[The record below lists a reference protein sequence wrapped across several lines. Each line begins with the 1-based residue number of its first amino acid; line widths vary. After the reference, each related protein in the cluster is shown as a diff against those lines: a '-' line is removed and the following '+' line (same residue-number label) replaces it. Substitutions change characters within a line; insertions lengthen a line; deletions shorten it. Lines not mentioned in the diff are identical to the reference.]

1 VFIDRVRITV
11 KSGDGGNGAS
21 AFRREKYVPEG
32 GPSGGDGGRGGD
44 VYLLADPNAHT
55 LMDYRYKKNYRAED
69 GAKGGTQ
76 NRHGKAGEDLVLRV
90 PPGTVVFDHE
100 TNIALADLSSAGQK
114 VLLFSG
120 GRGGRGNAR
129 FANSVQQAP
138 THAEKGEMGKE
149 RELRLELKS
158 IADVGLVGFP
168 NAGKSTLLSV
178 VSKARPKVADYPFT
192 TLEPHLGVVAVGEK
206 SFIMADI
213 PGLIEGAHA
222 GHGLGHEFLRH
233 VERTRVL
240 IHVVDGAGTEGRDPI
255 EGIVA
260 INNELKSYSS
270 RLAERPQIIA
280 LNKIDAISSDADLVR
295 IISRVQAMGFEVFPI
310 SAVIG
315 EGVLPLLYR
324 AMELVEESPMPIV
337 HEVGQ
342 LPETVENIPLSVIK
356 RDGIFLVQGTEVEK
370 LLART
375 DLDNDDSVRKLQR
388 SLKQLKVFELLRQ
401 AGVVEGSRVRIGQAE
416 FDFYDEEPI

>member
-21 AFRREKYVPEG
+21 AFRREKYIMEG

-44 VYLLADPNAHT
+44 VYFLADPNAHT

-69 GAKGGTQ
+69 GGKGGTQ

-100 TNIALADLSSAGQK
+100 TNVVLADLSSIGQK
-114 VLLFSG
+114 ALLFPG
-120 GRGGRGNAR
+120 GKGGRGNAR
-129 FANSVQQAP
+129 FATSVQQAP
-138 THAEKGEMGKE
+138 THAEKGELGRE

-168 NAGKSTLLSV
+168 NAGKSTLISV

-192 TLEPHLGVVAVGEK
+192 TLEPHLGVVTVGEK

-240 IHVVDGAGTEGRDPI
+240 IHVVDGAGTEGRDPVEDI
-255 EGIVA
+255 A
-260 INNELKSYSS
+260 TINNELRSYSPL
-270 RLAERPQIIA
+270 LAERPQIIA
-280 LNKIDAISSDADLVR
+280 LNKVDAVSSEADLALL
-295 IISRVQAMGFEVFPI
+295 IARVKQMGFEVFPM

-315 EGVLPLLYR
+315 EGVMPLLYR
-324 AMELVEESPMPIV
+324 AMELVEASPVPQV

-342 LPETVENIPLSVIK
+342 LPETSEIIPISVTNQN
-356 RDGIFLVQGTEVEK
+356 GLFVVQGTAVEK

-375 DLDNDDSVRKLQR
+375 DLENDDSVRKLQR

-401 AGVVEGSRVRIGQAE
+401 AGVVEGSRVRIGLSE